1 MTVERSYRLP
11 ESDSEH
17 CYTPVT
23 DGRCRECFQRPQRC
37 AVPDSRLQAIED
49 AYQATLDEAPY
60 LNTGG
65 VPRLLRTEAPEL
77 AALLDALAEEER

>member
-1 MTVERSYRLP
+1 MTVERSRLHACECAFGP
-11 ESDSEH
+11 HGKASDG
-17 CYTPVT
+17 TPVV
-23 DGRCRECFQRPQRC
+23 DR
-37 AVPDSRLQAIED
+37 RLQAIAD

-77 AALLDALAEEER
+77 TDLLDALAEEEL

>member
-1 MTVERSYRLP
+1 MTVKRSYRLP

-37 AVPDSRLQAIED
+37 AVPDTRLQDIAD
-49 AYQATLDEAPY
+49 AWRESRQL
-60 LNTGG
+60 
-65 VPRLLRTEAPEL
+65 APENGREF
-77 AALLDALAEEER
+77 AEVIALLDALTKE

>member
-1 MTVERSYRLP
+1 MGKRLFWVDNDAIHNGP
-11 ESDSEH
+11 DHEG
-17 CYTPVT
+17 YWLI
-23 DGRCRECFQRPQRC
+23 DGGGWE
-37 AVPDSRLQAIED
+37 ATELQAIAD

-77 AALLDALAEEER
+77 AALLDALAKEER